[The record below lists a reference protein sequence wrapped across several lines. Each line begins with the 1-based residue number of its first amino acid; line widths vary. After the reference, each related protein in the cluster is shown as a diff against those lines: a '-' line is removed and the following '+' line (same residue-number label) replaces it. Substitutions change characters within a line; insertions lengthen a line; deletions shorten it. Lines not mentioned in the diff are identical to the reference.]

1 MHSGTEQA
9 DLPQF
14 VADFETGVKFQKD
27 QKEVEH
33 LWLQECGGVHSL
45 MAAAC
50 NL

>member
-9 DLPQF
+9 DLPQL
-14 VADFETGVKFQKD
+14 VPDYETEVKLQKD
-27 QKEVEH
+27 RKQVEH
-33 LWLQECGGVHSL
+33 LWHGGAHAV